1 MTDQEYI
8 RHHKDDPVRP
18 LALRPMP
25 EGVNRTWVLQQI
37 EGYQLAKKKL
47 PQWAAIYD
55 EGKDLHFPPR
65 LSLEQCSS
73 EATARYKAQELS
85 IFNCP
90 PSSARLSTYG
100 AQELSILID
109 LTGGFGVDF
118 SYLAPHFSR
127 AVYVEQQ
134 AALCDVARHN
144 LPLLGISNAEVIN
157 TTCEDYLSTLNSTPS
172 SARLSTHGAQGLSI
186 INCQLSIIFFLD
198 PARRDSAGNK
208 VFCLEDCSPDITQLQ
223 DTLLNIGDAI
233 MVKLSPM
240 LDITQALRQLRCVTD
255 VHVISV
261 KGECKELLIIMRKG
275 KAPDQP
281 ITFHCV
287 NLETEEEE
295 FDSPPAPLLE
305 RGEEYDSVIKEVFS
319 AKYIGNC
326 SPLSKRGVR
335 GESVRGESV
344 GESFLFEPNASI
356 LKAGLQ
362 DVFGERY
369 GLSKLHP
376 NSNLFVGKE
385 PIPRVPAR
393 QFRIVDVT
401 DFSKANLK
409 RFLKGI
415 SHANLTIRNFPATV
429 QELRKRLKLKEGGS
443 DYLFAT
449 TLSDGSHVLIRCI
462 KEQ

>member
-1 MTDQEYI
+1 
-8 RHHKDDPVRP
+8 
-18 LALRPMP
+18 MP

-47 PQWAAIYD
+47 PHWAAIYD

-73 EATARYKAQELS
+73 EATAKYKAQELS
-85 IFNCP
+85 IVNCP

-134 AALCDVARHN
+134 AELCDVARHN

-157 TTCEDYLSTLNSTPS
+157 LPS
-172 SARLSTHGAQGLSI
+172 EEALATIFSPSGEVKGELKGVF
-186 INCQLSIIFFLD
+186 FFLD

-261 KGECKELLIIMRKG
+261 KGECKELLIIMRKD

-295 FDSPPAPLLE
+295 LEDPTTDSPLTDSPLTPLLE
-305 RGEEYDSVIKEVFS
+305 RGEQLQNVLSAFS
-319 AKYIGNC
+319 LTDNAYS
-326 SPLSKRGVR
+326 SPLSKRGA
-335 GESVRGESV
+335 GGESV
-344 GESFLFEPNASI
+344 GGSSFLFEPNASI

-362 DVFGERY
+362 DVFGARY

-376 NSNLFVGKE
+376 NSNLYVGKE

-401 DFSKANLK
+401 DFSKAGLK

-429 QELRKRLKLKEGGS
+429 QELRKRLKIKEGGS

-449 TLSDGSHVLIRCI
+449 TLSDGSHVLIRCE
-462 KEQ
+462 K

>member
-8 RHHKDDPVRP
+8 RIHKDDPVRP

-47 PQWAAIYD
+47 PHWAKLFEQGANI
-55 EGKDLHFPPR
+55 HFPPH
-65 LSLEQCSS
+65 LSMEQCSS
-73 EATARYKAQELS
+73 EATAKYKAQCLEET
-85 IFNCP
+85 
-90 PSSARLSTYG
+90 SS
-100 AQELSILID
+100 LID

-144 LPLLGISNAEVIN
+144 FPLLGLSNAEVIN
-157 TTCEDYLSTLNSTPS
+157 ATSEDQLSTLNSPPS
-172 SARLSTHGAQGLSI
+172 SARLSTHGAQELST
-186 INCQLSIIFFLD
+186 IFFLD
-198 PARRDSAGNK
+198 PARRDSSGNK
-208 VFCLEDCSPDITQLQ
+208 VFCLEDCTPDITKLQ
-223 DTLLNIGDAI
+223 DTLLYMGDTI

-240 LDITQALRQLRCVTD
+240 LDITQALHQLHNVTD

-261 KGECKELLIIMRKG
+261 KGECKELLIIMRKD
-275 KAPDQP
+275 KAPEQN
-281 ITFHCV
+281 ITYHCV
-287 NLETEEEE
+287 NLETEEDKLEA
-295 FDSPPAPLLE
+295 STHPSAYPHPLPEGKGAANSLE
-305 RGEEYDSVIKEVFS
+305 IEYCATGLPSLQGRDGER
-319 AKYIGNC
+319 
-326 SPLSKRGVR
+326 LL
-335 GESVRGESV
+335 
-344 GESFLFEPNASI
+344 FLFEPNASI
-356 LKAGLQ
+356 LKSGLQ

-376 NSNLFVGKE
+376 NSNLYVGKE

-409 RFLKGI
+409 AFMKDI
-415 SHANLTIRNFPATV
+415 SKANLTIRNFPATV
-429 QELRKRLKLKEGGS
+429 QELRKRLKLKEGGN

-449 TLSDGSHVLIRCI
+449 TLYDDSHVLIRCE
-462 KEQ
+462 K

>member
-47 PQWAAIYD
+47 PHWAAIYD

-73 EATARYKAQELS
+73 EATARYKAQEIS
-85 IFNCP
+85 IVNCP

-127 AVYVEQQ
+127 AIYVEQQ
-134 AALCDVARHN
+134 SVLCDVARHN

-157 TTCEDYLSTLNSTPS
+157 ATCEEQLSTLNSPPS
-172 SARLSTHGAQGLSI
+172 SARLSTHGAQELST
-186 INCQLSIIFFLD
+186 IFFLD

-261 KGECKELLIIMRKG
+261 KGECKELLIIMRKD

-287 NLETEEEE
+287 NLETEEDKLEATPT
-295 FDSPPAPLLE
+295 DSPPAPLLE
-305 RGEEYDSVIKEVFS
+305 RGEQLQNVSSAFS
-319 AKYIGNC
+319 LTDNAYS
-326 SPLSKRGVR
+326 SPLSKRGAG
-335 GESVRGESV
+335 GESGGESV
-344 GESFLFEPNASI
+344 GGSFLFEPNASI

-362 DVFGERY
+362 DVFGARY

-415 SHANLTIRNFPATV
+415 NHANLTIRNFPATV

-449 TLSDGSHVLIRCI
+449 TLSDGSHVLIRCE
-462 KEQ
+462 K

>member
-47 PQWAAIYD
+47 PHWAAIYD

-73 EATARYKAQELS
+73 EATAKYKAQEIS
-85 IFNCP
+85 IFNC
-90 PSSARLSTYG
+90 
-100 AQELSILID
+100 QFSIIID

-144 LPLLGISNAEVIN
+144 LPLLGLHHAEVIN
-157 TTCEDYLSTLNSTPS
+157 LPS
-172 SARLSTHGAQGLSI
+172 EEALATVFSPSGEVRGELKGVFI
-186 INCQLSIIFFLD
+186 FLD
-198 PARRDSAGNK
+198 PARRNSAGNK

-261 KGECKELLIIMRKG
+261 KGECKELLIIMRKD

-305 RGEEYDSVIKEVFS
+305 RGEEYALSVSEKADKTFC
-319 AKYIGNC
+319 NC

-335 GESVRGESV
+335 GESVGS
-344 GESFLFEPNASI
+344 SFLFEPNASI

-362 DVFGERY
+362 DVFGARY

-409 RFLKGI
+409 HFLKGI

-449 TLSDGSHVLIRCI
+449 TLSDGSHVLIRCE
-462 KEQ
+462 K

>member
-47 PQWAAIYD
+47 PHWAAIYD

-85 IFNCP
+85 FFNCP

-100 AQELSILID
+100 AQEFSILID

-157 TTCEDYLSTLNSTPS
+157 ATCEEQLSTLNY
-172 SARLSTHGAQGLSI
+172 QLSI
-186 INCQLSIIFFLD
+186 VNCQLSIVFFLD

-223 DTLLNIGDAI
+223 DTLLNIGVAI

-261 KGECKELLIIMRKG
+261 KGECKELLIIMRKD
-275 KAPDQP
+275 KAPDHP

-295 FDSPPAPLLE
+295 LEDTPTDSPLTPLLK
-305 RGEEYDSVIKEVFS
+305 RGEQLQNVLSAFS
-319 AKYIGNC
+319 LTDNAYS
-326 SPLSKRGVR
+326 SPLSKRGA
-335 GESVRGESV
+335 G

-449 TLSDGSHVLIRCI
+449 TLSDGSHVLIRCE
-462 KEQ
+462 K

>member
-1 MTDQEYI
+1 MTNQEYI

-47 PQWAAIYD
+47 PHWAAIYD

-90 PSSARLSTYG
+90 PSAARLSTYG
-100 AQELSILID
+100 AQELSL
-109 LTGGFGVDF
+109 LSGPTGGFGVDF
-118 SYLAPHFSR
+118 SSLAPHFSR

-144 LPLLGISNAEVIN
+144 LPMLGISNAEVIN
-157 TTCEDYLSTLNSTPS
+157 ATCEEQLSTLNY
-172 SARLSTHGAQGLSI
+172 QLSI
-186 INCQLSIIFFLD
+186 VNCQLSIVFFLD

-261 KGECKELLIIMRKG
+261 KGECKELLIIMRKD

-287 NLETEEEE
+287 NLETEEEVLE
-295 FDSPPAPLLE
+295 DPPTDSPPAPLLE

-335 GESVRGESV
+335 GESG

-449 TLSDGSHVLIRCI
+449 TLSDGSHVLIRCE
-462 KEQ
+462 K